1 MAYLEING
9 VQYEAK
15 ASFKFER
22 KANERYVDP
31 NQEYS
36 GLEKIYQDLM
46 SYKISALLAFWD
58 CATSHLKKEQPSVE
72 SIEDTLVSL
81 IEEDEEELEKLFKE
95 AFQVIDN
102 SGFFKLQLREF
113 WKNLDMIDKLAK
125 DEEEKEQ
132 ALLAKEMFLDKRKEL
147 NPSR

>member
-1 MAYLEING
+1 MAYLEIDG

-22 KANERYVDP
+22 KANEKYNDP

-46 SYKISALLAFWD
+46 SYKISSLLAFWD
-58 CATSHLKKEQPSVE
+58 CATSHLKKNQPSVE
-72 SIEDTLVSL
+72 SIEDTLTSI
-81 IEEDEEELEKLFKE
+81 IEKDEEALEQLFKD

-102 SGFFKLQLREF
+102 SGFFKLQLKEF
-113 WKNLDMIDKLAK
+113 WKNIEMIDKLAK
-125 DEEEKEQ
+125 DDAEKEQ
-132 ALLAKEMFLDKRKEL
+132 AELAKKMFTDKRKEL

>member
-72 SIEDTLVSL
+72 SIESTLTSI
-81 IEEDEEELEKLFKE
+81 IEKDEEALEQLFKD

-113 WKNLDMIDKLAK
+113 WKNIEMIDKLAK
-125 DEEEKEQ
+125 DEAEKEQ
-132 ALLAKEMFLDKRKEL
+132 AELAKKMFTDKRKEM
-147 NPSR
+147 NPNR